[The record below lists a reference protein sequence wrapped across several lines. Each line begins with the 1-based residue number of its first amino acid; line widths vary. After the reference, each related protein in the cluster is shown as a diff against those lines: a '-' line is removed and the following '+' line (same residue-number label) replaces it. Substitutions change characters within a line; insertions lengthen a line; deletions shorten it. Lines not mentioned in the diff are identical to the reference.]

1 MEKDKNSKN
10 EPFYGMIVLVA
21 GVILFFICLL
31 YFGDDQTSNQT
42 SNRKPE
48 AHYVFY
54 DVPTYTTIYEIV
66 YPDTVYRYTVV
77 HHSPSKL
84 SSSRGTNYLY
94 STTHDGSWADECPD
108 YWLDAWNKDEL
119 NVSTTAPI
127 RIVSETVKY
136 KKTRYKKNK

>member
-1 MEKDKNSKN
+1 MEKDKSSKN
-10 EPFYGMIVLVA
+10 EPFYGLIVLVA

-31 YFGDDQTSNQT
+31 YFGHDQTSN
-42 SNRKPE
+42 REPE
-48 AHYVFY
+48 AQYVFY

-66 YPDTVYRYTVV
+66 YPDTVYRYTAI

-94 STTHDGSWADECPD
+94 SATHKRTLAHECPG
-108 YWLDAWNKDEL
+108 YWIEDWNENEL

-127 RIVSETVKY
+127 RIVSETLEYKKMKY
-136 KKTRYKKNK
+136 KKK